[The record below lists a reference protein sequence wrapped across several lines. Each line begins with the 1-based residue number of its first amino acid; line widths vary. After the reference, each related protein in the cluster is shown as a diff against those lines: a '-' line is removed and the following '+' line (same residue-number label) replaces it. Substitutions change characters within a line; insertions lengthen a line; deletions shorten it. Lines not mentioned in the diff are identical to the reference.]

1 MELLSKN
8 IKKEL
13 KEFVSSIKGRK
24 ISIQDIEYIVSL
36 LKKDKI
42 YIMIDSKSSEMAI
55 TKFFY
60 PHVIV
65 INPNLLIKDSK
76 VITDQQYEDFEGE
89 FSYADIFNLNIIHN
103 ILHEVFHQKSY
114 AYFENKELDLYYKEM
129 LPLIKKEE
137 NKYLR
142 RWKDISFEH
151 AAESFGSFETIDLY
165 DEELYD
171 AFLEYVEL
179 FFISNV
185 MEGYIPKGNKVTS
198 PYEKTLK
205 VVKAKKSYTFDSLDL
220 KTRLFHGLPISSLE
234 YSYLDDYEHSNEFVE
249 KVR

>member
-1 MELLSKN
+1 MTLLSKN
-8 IKKEL
+8 IKDEL
-13 KEFVSSIKGRK
+13 KQFVSSIKGRK
-24 ISIQDIEYIVSL
+24 INIQDIEYIVSL
-36 LKKDKI
+36 LRKDRI
-42 YIMIDSKSSEMAI
+42 YIMVDFKCSEMAI

-65 INPNLLIKDSK
+65 INPNLLIKDSSST
-76 VITDQQYEDFEGE
+76 TDEQYNDFEGD
-89 FSYADIFNLNIIHN
+89 FSYEDIFNLNVIHT

-114 AYFENKELDLYYKEM
+114 GYFENKELDSYYKEL
-129 LPLIKKEE
+129 LPLIKKAE

-142 RWKDISFEH
+142 SWLDISFEH
-151 AAESFGSFETIDLY
+151 AAESFGSFEAIDLY

-185 MEGYIPKGNKVTS
+185 MEGYSPKGNRVTS

-205 VVKAKKSYTFDSLDL
+205 VVKAKKSYSFESLDL
-220 KTRLFHGLPISSLE
+220 KTRLFHGLPISKEE
-234 YSYLDDYEHSNEFVE
+234 YTYLDDYEHSNEFVE

>member
-114 AYFENKELDLYYKEM
+114 AYFENKIEIDKEKIENV
-129 LPLIKKEE
+129 LEE
-137 NKYLR
+137 R
-142 RWKDISFEH
+142 I
-151 AAESFGSFETIDLY
+151 
-165 DEELYD
+165 
-171 AFLEYVEL
+171 LEYTN
-179 FFISNV
+179 SN
-185 MEGYIPKGNKVTS
+185 
-198 PYEKTLK
+198 
-205 VVKAKKSYTFDSLDL
+205 
-220 KTRLFHGLPISSLE
+220 
-234 YSYLDDYEHSNEFVE
+234 
-249 KVR
+249 